1 MYERMM
7 RNPSLQEG
15 IVGLDDEEQEGI
27 FTPEL
32 AVRRTLSKR
41 ELEGEF
47 LKEEVSWRQE
57 SRVKWIREGDCNSK
71 FFHRVANDRWNGKF
85 IKSLMSEDGIVLN
98 NIESILEEIKCH
110 FGKLFSKP
118 LREKE
123 IHNAVLHL
131 NKEKAPGLDGFTIGF
146 YQQCWET
153 IKEDL

>member
-1 MYERMM
+1 M

-85 IKSLMSEDGIVLN
+85 IKSLMLEDGIVLN

-118 LREKE
+118 LR
-123 IHNAVLHL
+123 
-131 NKEKAPGLDGFTIGF
+131 GS
-146 YQQCWET
+146 
-153 IKEDL
+153 

>member
-1 MYERMM
+1 MM

-98 NIESILEEIKCH
+98 NIESILEEIKRH

-118 LREKE
+118 LR
-123 IHNAVLHL
+123 
-131 NKEKAPGLDGFTIGF
+131 GS
-146 YQQCWET
+146 
-153 IKEDL
+153 